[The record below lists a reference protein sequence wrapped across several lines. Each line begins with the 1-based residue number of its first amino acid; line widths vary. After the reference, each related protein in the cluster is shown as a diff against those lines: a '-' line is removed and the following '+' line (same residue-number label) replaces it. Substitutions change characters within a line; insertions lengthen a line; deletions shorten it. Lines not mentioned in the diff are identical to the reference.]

1 MLPKPSIQLI
11 EPHSAGL
18 VEVRQEQKRIA
29 IVELQPVAVDS
40 QERCRHGHRN
50 PLVSINERVVLREA
64 LPESSRLL
72 NQVTVIPAA
81 GVEPRP
87 TPERRDPGYRPTH
100 RSVQSIVREPRLS
113 LRPWDTGSLGEAL
126 QEIRMLGDELIGSL
140 QERRFRAEGHVP
152 PFQVID
158 EPKHGILLL
167 RRERLD
173 NVG

>member
-1 MLPKPSIQLI
+1 MLPKPSIQLF

-18 VEVRQEQKRIA
+18 VEVHQERKRIK

-50 PLVSINERVVLREA
+50 PLVSIDERVVLREA
-64 LPESSRLL
+64 LPESSRFL
-72 NQVTVIPAA
+72 NQVAVVPAA
-81 GVEPRP
+81 GSSQGRLQSAVIPDTVRATEARNQSCANA
-87 TPERRDPGYRPTH
+87 TVSATVGYRVT
-100 RSVQSIVREPRLS
+100 
-113 LRPWDTGSLGEAL
+113 GEAL
-126 QEIRMLGDELIGSL
+126 QEIRMLGDELIRSL

-152 PFQVID
+152 AFQVID

>member
-1 MLPKPSIQLI
+1 MARETCPAMLMITSSPAPNSASSVTSVCRLSCRMLPKPSIQLI

-18 VEVRQEQKRIA
+18 VEVRQEQKRIE

-81 GVEPRP
+81 GSSQ
-87 TPERRDPGYRPTH
+87 G
-100 RSVQSIVREPRLS
+100 
-113 LRPWDTGSLGEAL
+113 
-126 QEIRMLGDELIGSL
+126 
-140 QERRFRAEGHVP
+140 
-152 PFQVID
+152 
-158 EPKHGILLL
+158 
-167 RRERLD
+167 RLD
-173 NVG
+173 RK